1 MSFNS
6 ITKFKILSPLN
17 VINRL
22 TLEQREDSLDPRE
35 TARLL
40 RFCPKKKSFL
50 RMKLIFMLVGILI
63 SKIAKLPYL
72 GLRKLTRGL
81 TEANTPFTSNDCL
94 VRLVEQRLHQKNFL
108 LKWKRC
114 NHYIYRTMI
123 IKFFAPALHG
133 IDMNYVWF

>member
-94 VRLVEQRLHQKNFL
+94 VRLVEQRLH
-108 LKWKRC
+108 
-114 NHYIYRTMI
+114 
-123 IKFFAPALHG
+123 
-133 IDMNYVWF
+133 